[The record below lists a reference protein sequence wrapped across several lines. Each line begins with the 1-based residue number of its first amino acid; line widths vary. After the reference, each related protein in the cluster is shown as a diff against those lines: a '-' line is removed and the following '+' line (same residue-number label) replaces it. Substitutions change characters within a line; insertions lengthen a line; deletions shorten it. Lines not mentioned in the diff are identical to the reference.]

1 MHGRPRV
8 VTALAGGVCDVFAIG
23 SLSQLAHV
31 QATHSRLLAS
41 VTSSS
46 SSSSP
51 LLLLSSSSSSSSQV
65 LEVPVE
71 YEAVDRV
78 IAEAAVDKADIA
90 LVIHV
95 GVGHPGA
102 IALEQ

>member
-8 VTALAGGVCDVFAIG
+8 VTALAGGVTHVIG

-46 SSSSP
+46 SSSP
-51 LLLLSSSSSSSSQV
+51 LLLLSSSSSSLQV

-78 IAEAAVDKADIA
+78 IAEATVDKADIA

>member
-1 MHGRPRV
+1 VHGRPRV

-51 LLLLSSSSSSSSQV
+51 LLLLLLSSSSSQV

>member
-8 VTALAGGVCDVFAIG
+8 VTALAGGVCHVFAIG

-51 LLLLSSSSSSSSQV
+51 LLLLLPSSSQV

>member
-1 MHGRPRV
+1 
-8 VTALAGGVCDVFAIG
+8 VFAIG
-23 SLSQLAHV
+23 SHV

-41 VTSSS
+41 VTASS

-51 LLLLSSSSSSSSQV
+51 LLLLLLSSSSQV

>member
-1 MHGRPRV
+1 
-8 VTALAGGVCDVFAIG
+8 VFAIG
-23 SLSQLAHV
+23 SHV

-41 VTSSS
+41 VTASS

-51 LLLLSSSSSSSSQV
+51 LLLLLLLSSSSQV